1 MDKYYSY
8 TDFLKAMSDTGTENT
23 SAMLLQEIY
32 LDMFLDHIH
41 REQVVE
47 RLELLIDQALDTGN
61 QEKFMLYT
69 GQLHELHKID

>member
-23 SAMLLQEIY
+23 SAALLQEIY

-41 REQVVE
+41 REQLIE
-47 RLELLIDQALDTGN
+47 RLEKRIDAALDLGG
-61 QEKFMLYT
+61 QAKFMLYA
-69 GQLHELHKID
+69 GQLKELHKND